1 MASPDVILSIGGDLS
16 PLLRQLRGLDKNNKF
31 NFAINDRASTL
42 ALGRI
47 RAGADQVTSSIE
59 AANQR
64 VIAFGASAIV
74 IGSTIR
80 AFNELAKSTVQVEK
94 TFAEINSVFTLSAKS
109 LNQFSKELFNVARQ
123 TGQSFEVAGKAAL
136 EFSRQGLTVEQTLI
150 RTADALTLT
159 RQSGLDAAK
168 SVEALTAAV
177 NGFSRESLT
186 TTQIV
191 NKLVAVDTRFAV
203 SSADLAEALSRVGST
218 AQDAGLGLDQ
228 LIGLVTSA
236 QQITAR
242 GGAVIGNAF
251 KTIFTRLGRTDTLDQ
266 LENLGVVV
274 RDLQGNSLSA
284 DRVLQNLAKTFDT
297 LTEAQ
302 KQQVSELSAGIF
314 QINQFRSILADL
326 GRSYNVFTQATAAS
340 AVASNEAAKRNEALN
355 KTLSTLLQNTKTTAT
370 EIGAIIGNL
379 TFAEPLRKALT
390 ALNDNSI
397 VDYLKGLSNSPETA
411 SVGENIGQGILKGIG
426 NILTG
431 PALPF
436 LLVTLGKVIGK
447 TFTVLKQD
455 IGGLI
460 GSRNEELATIQ
471 SIERTLGA
479 ANQADQRRFLTA
491 KSVKEQEEIILKILK
506 EQNAIRAA
514 QVGRTNT
521 ILQGLSTSTKRQLNA
536 KNAAGGLLPSIAAE
550 QNSVRKG
557 VGGASSSAKA
567 VVIPNFNYGKGKR
580 GTVVA
585 NTDEYLVPNYANSGG
600 SAIFNKEMIAAMGI
614 PKGAKKIAANGLI
627 PNFANIS
634 RADLSKLLKSTKIQ
648 SITYQKK
655 SGEIADYNAAQW
667 SVRRDLLVG
676 APPPAGVKSWSQF
689 DEQTNSLVLRSLKAG
704 DKEPS
709 FRRFLMDGIKQ
720 VRANGQVYD
729 VAAGGYVPN
738 LANEYLR
745 EKGVAKLLGQGAYG
759 TAFDL
764 DNKDIVTKKF
774 KGKIGAFS
782 EFVARKIL
790 ANQKQTNSGVEILP
804 PIGNINRSV
813 DRRYFGSKKTNLIP
827 SGIGEFY
834 DDEFQQSISQ
844 LLTTQATEDVRRK
857 IKNSDIDSFLVEDVH
872 AQNYGVNERFKNILD
887 KISYRKK
894 LSSRKNQ
901 IGSTLRNITKDTQR
915 RNIFFERISK
925 AGGKIE
931 VFDPGFKRSS
941 YDAENLNSIIYKNKS
956 LFPDYKNIFS
966 SGYVPKDFQFTT
978 DDLALSAPRQS
989 MDFERF
995 LVQVDPSYLNSF
1007 LDIEKQD
1014 PSLAKFIRN
1023 VVDSHSPVEQKQMSQ
1038 YLGGQYV
1045 QYTPQKYGLG
1055 TTSYLNLEAGPKAI
1069 RAQIAEVFE
1078 RFKMKVPNFAVMT
1091 KLYRGIARPSSEISK
1106 TEASKSRFPYDADNI
1121 SEEKRITDFDS
1132 LITYLGRSRL
1142 STRPGTIPFSRNFKT
1157 AAEFANAGYAKES
1170 DLVENKEEYFSAN
1183 KYGMGSRI
1191 ATQAIIESNIK
1202 ESRIYKDSKVL
1213 QKLIKKIGFD
1223 KFFSVFKEGKVGI
1236 DTRLIKQALSE
1247 KSGPRTSSDLATL
1260 QALSD
1265 YGYEEE
1271 VSFFNNIPS
1280 NSKFFNIGK
1289 GKPYRNNP
1297 DQIANGYIP
1306 SFNNPIAAAIA
1317 REKEASGLP
1326 LSQIYLDKN
1335 DKVKSLNN
1343 PMGLLVANRRD
1354 EPVSGSQGV
1363 NRVLKQGGDPR
1374 KAGMAK
1380 GYVPNFAEFDESRF
1394 IAGSE
1399 QTDFNQFFISK
1410 GDAGKLR
1417 SMFRALRQEGTKSV
1431 DEFIRL
1437 KGEIENFAKSAKLTK
1452 ESFNEINSK
1461 IQSAG
1466 NKLASNLVQSAKQRV
1481 ADEKLEKDT
1490 VAQNAIRARDFE
1502 KAKAQLPQA
1511 NIPSDTSSQDR
1522 AQAQRNRRAQ
1532 INTAF
1537 SQKDSLE
1544 RQNSDELARLQS
1556 EEENSANARIRA
1568 RDIQVARIEKQRKEQ
1583 FKASYKEALELQ
1595 KQAQEAEKKALRA
1608 SDALYAARGRTTS
1621 ESRKASPETQS
1632 NTAAILAASSKG
1644 GLITNLASNP
1654 NGTITQGNPLGTP
1667 SFRELSL
1674 KKQLT
1679 GLSNDQLSDLF
1690 QRSRGNQNPQG
1701 LFAFQSKAD
1710 RTSNILKTRNT
1721 LSDPSAF
1728 KSGGKLVA
1736 DTNVSN
1742 AVLGL
1747 AKSGTLGTN
1756 FEQSVKK
1763 LIISGQTLEK
1773 AYIKASQDVL
1783 DTGGNSKQLGRIQ
1796 TDYAQSLVAF
1806 ERETKEATKQLAR
1819 EKLVKKRGEQGIQA
1833 AFGRQATFNQAQ
1845 DALQNGSSFTQLN
1858 KSQQKIIQ
1866 NTLLQEAR
1874 KELGFGGIT
1883 TTQQRA
1889 NPEINKQIN
1898 ERFAQKL
1905 NELSISGKDNTK
1917 LFDQLKSFTGIFKNP
1932 EKIAEQIIKKA
1943 NIGTDS
1949 RQANN
1954 LRNQAAALG
1963 QQRSNRLSNAGLA
1976 LSFLTPA
1983 IAGFVPEAEGGT
1995 ATGKKLGA
2003 ASGGLQGLG
2012 TGASI
2017 GSFFGAK
2024 GTGIGAIV
2032 GVISGAIAGFVSKS
2046 TKSFEELAAS
2056 INEVN
2061 AANSQQ
2067 VNAISTYVQLQQQI
2081 TDAVQSGASDRQVNG
2096 LLQQQSAVLGRVSS
2110 SSDRNAL
2117 IDAGSDINK
2126 LIEVLQRI
2134 NIRSDTEG
2142 RRGDALGSLFKTKD
2156 SGFKPK
2162 EIESTA
2168 QALAVAT
2175 DVTSEAV
2182 KKSLEKF
2189 REAIKNDPIKAF
2201 ETFGKD
2207 LGFSANQ
2214 IKDVSQKLGGS
2225 PEQLGV
2231 IFKRYLEVTDQFSKD
2246 LSKQE
2251 DANRRRLISRDFSK
2265 LLRSASQEISFG
2277 SEINVANVGS
2287 QNRIAGSKASAL
2299 NRILNTNASS
2309 NIQIA
2314 SSRESAL
2321 LNVQDLNSNDKI
2333 KRETQIAINSAL
2345 NSQAQASGNNNRE
2358 TQLSINEALR
2368 ENALLKQTTL
2378 QRSKASILNLAGTN
2392 EEVKGSIPNT
2402 LLAQLS
2408 NLNSQKDFENLASQL
2423 GNSNL
2428 ILKEELNKVV
2438 QELTLIN
2445 VNSKNTVE
2453 ELTNNGR
2460 LQNEEIINN
2469 GRLQIQELI
2478 NNGRLQ
2484 EIQNKS
2490 AQKNT
2495 LLGNATFDQGNRESL
2510 FQSRL
2515 KAQTISFGRGGSANQ
2530 LSGLLD
2536 QLKLTEGLG
2545 LPDTN
2550 DSINL
2555 KNAINEKSVIT
2566 TLSETLSEILGKNIQ
2581 ASRDAVKEG
2590 IKEFNA
2596 KPANNSGQG
2605 ILDNVIVGKLSA
2617 SLDLLDFD
2625 PQKAIEDLSQG
2636 INLDKLVQS
2645 NKINFGD
2652 AGLSKAIVNLNTPL
2666 DQISAKLGESGPL
2679 ATILKD
2685 IENNRRAALEQGKQD
2700 KLNLENKDITK
2711 KIGNLETQIQERG
2724 LKSISRDD
2732 LTKSIPVKRGFDT
2745 VEISDL
2751 NAIRK
2756 NDNNRRLVEFL
2767 SKNFSQDS
2775 TALDILNKLGTLDA
2789 SKPIEN
2795 VNLTRAQ
2802 IEDIIKKVPTKL
2814 SPVEE
2819 KNTGKALTEIVNL
2832 KKALIDNTNAIEA
2845 SKNKEKSILGSKLSP
2860 FIERPKQ
2867 KIESSILNEV
2877 LNGKGQFLTGFAPKA
2892 SPTNFSPQDL
2902 LRAGSNATVISGTP
2916 NITSDL
2922 SSQRTSNKYKDF
2934 ADNNGGLTPDQA
2946 DIVTLTR
2953 AVQLANEQNEN
2964 AKTLNLTY
2972 TDRLNLLKAINNA
2985 QLDLAIAE
2993 RNEFDSFTAG
3003 FKSRILEM
3011 QNEVSNFGQ
3020 FGADIASSLEN
3031 NLGNAFGDF
3040 AIGAKTGKDA
3050 FRDFAISVLSD
3061 ASRAFASK
3069 AVQGLLGS
3077 VFGSFGLGANQG
3089 GPISRNSGGAIPFA
3103 NGGTVPAMLTGG
3115 EYYFGPR
3122 ESQMLGKDFLTKMNA
3137 GTLETRKYARGGL
3150 VQGGSGVKDDVPA
3163 RLQPGGFVVKRSSVQ
3178 KYGADYL
3185 NALSAG
3191 RVQGRFIGGAILGAL
3206 LGGGVGYATG
3216 GKKGAVI
3223 GAIGGGIAGGF
3234 AQNAGLLKGIGLNST
3249 KAVTPGFGQASG
3261 LSLSGAK
3268 GGLSSVGLDAPEKLG
3283 FAARLQ
3289 NLSDFQK
3296 MGLGLGAS
3304 ALLGLGARALT
3315 PKDSIEQGRV
3325 MTDEEITANR
3335 IKLEGEQ
3342 SSEFSSARERGQFAY
3357 LQLNPQGGYSLG
3369 QFGGAPATRRFALG
3383 GSVDFAKMAQMGS
3396 FSRNNGGYIGAS
3408 MPEIPNF
3415 TAGYSTADTKEYN
3428 AGGSVSPIIPAS
3440 PSPVFRADGGYVGA
3454 PMASNPLQNEKV
3466 SSNSIDIKVEINNNG
3481 TTSAQSN
3488 TEGDE
3493 NGLGNKG
3500 FGEGLAQTIKA
3511 YVDERLVEQSRNGG
3525 ILKQRERS
3533 AR

>member
-1 MASPDVILSIGGDLS
+1 MAGTPDVILSVGGDLS
-16 PLLRQLRGLDKNNKF
+16 PLLRQLRGLDKANKF
-31 NFAINDRASTL
+31 NFSINDRASTL

-64 VIAFGASAIV
+64 VIAFGASALV

-80 AFNELAKSTVQVEK
+80 AFNELVKSTVQVEK

-109 LNQFSKELFNVARQ
+109 LNQFSKSLFDVARQ

-150 RTADALTLT
+150 RTRDALTLT

-177 NGFSRESLT
+177 NGFSRESLN

-266 LENLGVVV
+266 LENLGIVV
-274 RDLQGNSLSA
+274 RDLQGNSLAA

-370 EIGAIIGNL
+370 EIGSIIGNL
-379 TFAEPLRKALT
+379 TFADPLRKALS
-390 ALNDNSI
+390 AFNDNSI

-411 SVGENIGQGILKGIG
+411 TVGEQIGQGILKGIG

-471 SIERTLGA
+471 NIERVLGA
-479 ANQADQRRFLTA
+479 ANQADQRRFQTA
-491 KSVKEQEEIILKILK
+491 KSVKEQEEIILKILQ

-514 QVGRTNT
+514 QAGRVNT
-521 ILQGLSTSTKRQLNA
+521 ILQGLSPSTKRQVNV
-536 KNAAGGLLPSIAAE
+536 KNAAGGILPSIAAE

-557 VGGASSSAKA
+557 VGGASPSAKP
-567 VVIPNFNYGKGKR
+567 VVIPSFNFGRGKR
-580 GTVVA
+580 GTIVA
-585 NTDEYLVPNYANSGG
+585 NTDEYMVPNYANSGG
-600 SAIFNKEMIAAMGI
+600 SAIFNKEMVTAMGL
-614 PKGAKKIAANGLI
+614 PPGARKINAAAGLI
-627 PNFANIS
+627 PNFADIS
-634 RADLSKLLKSTKIQ
+634 RKDLANLLKSTKLQ
-648 SITYQKK
+648 SLTYQKK
-655 SGEIADYNAAQW
+655 SGEIADYNAAQFR
-667 SVRRDLLVG
+667 VRRDLLVG
-676 APPPAGVKSWSQF
+676 APPPAGVKSWTQF

-704 DKEPS
+704 DKEPQ

-729 VAAGGYVPN
+729 VAANGYIPDSINKIGSSISSQFGLIKGKSAFNQSINNCNDIACFLANNFGYKLPNTKNALSTFIKDYKSSKIFGGSQNKDLRTAGQLIVREGDNANGSTHVAFKYKNKEYNFGPGNKDGYEISASIPLDRLANGYVPN
-738 LANEYLR
+738 
-745 EKGVAKLLGQGAYG
+745 
-759 TAFDL
+759 
-764 DNKDIVTKKF
+764 
-774 KGKIGAFS
+774 FS
-782 EFVARKIL
+782 
-790 ANQKQTNSGVEILP
+790 P
-804 PIGNINRSV
+804 
-813 DRRYFGSKKTNLIP
+813 
-827 SGIGEFY
+827 
-834 DDEFQQSISQ
+834 
-844 LLTTQATEDVRRK
+844 
-857 IKNSDIDSFLVEDVH
+857 
-872 AQNYGVNERFKNILD
+872 
-887 KISYRKK
+887 
-894 LSSRKNQ
+894 
-901 IGSTLRNITKDTQR
+901 
-915 RNIFFERISK
+915 
-925 AGGKIE
+925 
-931 VFDPGFKRSS
+931 
-941 YDAENLNSIIYKNKS
+941 
-956 LFPDYKNIFS
+956 
-966 SGYVPKDFQFTT
+966 
-978 DDLALSAPRQS
+978 

-1007 LDIEKQD
+1007 LDIEKSD

-1023 VVDSHSPVEQKQMSQ
+1023 VVDARDPAAQKQMSQ

-1045 QYTPQKYGLG
+1045 QYTPEKFGLG
-1055 TTSYLNLEAGPKAI
+1055 TTSYLDLKSGPKAI
-1069 RAQIAEVFE
+1069 RAQIAEVFG
-1078 RFKMKVPNFAVMT
+1078 RFNMKVPNFANQR
-1091 KLYRGIARPSSEISK
+1091 LRDRGIAQPLSEGAYGQTYTLNRGDKTLVTKRFIQERSAENPKEIQAIEYIYNSLLAGYSK
-1106 TEASKSRFPYDADNI
+1106 NPTIEFVGPVGKLSR
-1121 SEEKRITDFDS
+1121 S
-1132 LITYLGRSRL
+1132 LQRGYTGSPFVQNAGKLIPPEIEFENKGDLAYTKLGLGRLVRDEANNQANRILKKTDTQVYGAGLDSHAGNFGFNDKADKIFENILRPIGEADSFNSREKYSRIRRTL
-1142 STRPGTIPFSRNFKT
+1142 SKISQNFVRRKTFFEKLGKKGAKFQVFDPIAVDNSASINEENAAQFVLQELLNRRSSDSFVPDIDKAKEILANTKTRPIVKPN
-1157 AAEFANAGYAKES
+1157 S
-1170 DLVENKEEYFSAN
+1170 D
-1183 KYGMGSRI
+1183 
-1191 ATQAIIESNIK
+1191 
-1202 ESRIYKDSKVL
+1202 
-1213 QKLIKKIGFD
+1213 
-1223 KFFSVFKEGKVGI
+1223 
-1236 DTRLIKQALSE
+1236 
-1247 KSGPRTSSDLATL
+1247 RTS
-1260 QALSD
+1260 
-1265 YGYEEE
+1265 
-1271 VSFFNNIPS
+1271 FP
-1280 NSKFFNIGK
+1280 
-1289 GKPYRNNP
+1289 
-1297 DQIANGYIP
+1297 QIAHGFIP

-1354 EPVSGSQGV
+1354 EPISGSQGV
-1363 NRVLKQGGDPR
+1363 NRVLKEGGDPR

-1608 SDALYAARGRTTS
+1608 SDALYAARGRTTA

-2207 LGFSANQ
+2207 LGFSVNQ
-2214 IKDVSQKLGGS
+2214 IKDVSQKLSGN

-2251 DANRRRLISRDFSK
+2251 DANRRRLVSRDFSK

-2277 SEINVANVGS
+2277 SEINAANVGS
-2287 QNRIAGSKASAL
+2287 QNRITGSRASAL
-2299 NRILNTNASS
+2299 NRILNANVSS

-2358 TQLSINEALR
+2358 TQLSISEALR
-2368 ENALLKQTTL
+2368 ENELLKQTTL

-2605 ILDNVIVGKLSA
+2605 IVDNVIVGKLSA

-2922 SSQRTSNKYKDF
+2922 SSQKTSNKFKDF
-2934 ADNNGGLTPDQA
+2934 VINNGGLTPGQA
-2946 DIVTLTR
+2946 NLVDLSRTLDLEKKNLENSKEFNTTYIER
-2953 AVQLANEQNEN
+2953 LKLIEAV
-2964 AKTLNLTY
+2964 
-2972 TDRLNLLKAINNA
+2972 NNA
-2985 QLDLAIAE
+2985 QLNLAVSK

-3003 FKSRILEM
+3003 FKSRIIEM
-3011 QNEVSNFGQ
+3011 QKEVSNFGQ
-3020 FGADIASSLEN
+3020 IGADIASSLEN

-3077 VFGSFGLGANQG
+3077 VFGSFGIGANQG
-3089 GPISRNSGGAIPFA
+3089 SPITRNTGGPIPFA
-3103 NGGTVPAMLTGG
+3103 NGGTVPVMLTGG

-3137 GTLETRKYARGGL
+3137 GTLETKRYARGGL

-3289 NLSDFQK
+3289 NLSNVQK

-3315 PKDSIEQGRV
+3315 PKDSVEQGRV

-3335 IKLEGEQ
+3335 IRLEGEQ
-3342 SSEFSSARERGQFAY
+3342 ASEFSSARERGQFAY

-3415 TAGYSTADTKEYN
+3415 TAGYSIADTKEYN
-3428 AGGSVSPIIPAS
+3428 NGGSVTPNIPAS
-3440 PSPVFRADGGYVGA
+3440 PAPVFRADGGYISSPMATA
-3454 PMASNPLQNEKV
+3454 PMSENKGG
-3466 SSNSIDIKVEINNNG
+3466 SNSININVEINNNG
-3481 TTSAQSN
+3481 TTSAQSRS
-3488 TEGDE
+3488 EGDE
-3493 NGLGNKG
+3493 NGLGNKE
-3500 FGEGLAQTIKA
+3500 FGDGLAQTIKS
-3511 YVDERLVEQSRNGG
+3511 YVDERLIEQQRNGG
-3525 ILKQRERS
+3525 LLSKGNKRQ
-3533 AR
+3533 